1 MSHVAFGSLSPEKQS
16 AQLEVLLASAEK
28 ALARAEAL
36 LRQSYTIPMLR
47 WPEPTLEV
55 RVLDQYPEDRK
66 RQ

>member
-1 MSHVAFGSLSPEKQS
+1 MSHAPSGSLAPKKPS
-16 AQLEVLLASAEK
+16 AQLEVLLSSAEK

-36 LRQSYTIPMLR
+36 LRQSYSLPMLR

-55 RVLDQYPEDRK
+55 RVLDHYPEDRK